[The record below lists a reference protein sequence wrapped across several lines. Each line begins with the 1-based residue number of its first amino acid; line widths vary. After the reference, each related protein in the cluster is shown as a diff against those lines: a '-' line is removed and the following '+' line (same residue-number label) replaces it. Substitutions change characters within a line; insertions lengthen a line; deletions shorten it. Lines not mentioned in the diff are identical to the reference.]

1 MFVTIQVV
9 LISMLVL
16 ACVMQLLPPKA
27 LAFVFKQYEA
37 CLLLVVLNTSTCTIA
52 FFKLEIN
59 NNKLLLQLAVSKYVP
74 LDNTTY
80 NVSYNP
86 IADEYY
92 LSVGDDYYILTTD
105 SGVW

>member
-9 LISMLVL
+9 LISILVL
-16 ACVMQLLPPKA
+16 ACVIQLLPPKA
-27 LAFVFKQYEA
+27 LTFIFKQYDA
-37 CLLLVVLNTSTCTIA
+37 CLLLVVLNTSNCTIA
-52 FFKLEIN
+52 FFKLEAS
-59 NNKLLLQLAVSKYVP
+59 NNKLLLQLAVSKYIP
-74 LDNTTY
+74 LDDTTY
-80 NVSYNP
+80 NVLYNP